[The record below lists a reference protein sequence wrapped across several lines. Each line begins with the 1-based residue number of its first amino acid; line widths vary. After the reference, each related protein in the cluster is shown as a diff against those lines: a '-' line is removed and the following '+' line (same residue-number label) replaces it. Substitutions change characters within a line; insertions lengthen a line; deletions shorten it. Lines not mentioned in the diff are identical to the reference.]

1 MPQHQ
6 SAAKR
11 VRQSERRRL
20 RNRNQRSKMR
30 TLVKSLENEKD
41 KEKAMALLSEAKAIL
56 DRLATKNIIHKNKA
70 ANKKSALEK
79 YVNSLS

>member
-1 MPQHQ
+1 MPQHK

-11 VRQSERRRL
+11 VRQSERRKL

-30 TLVKSLENEKD
+30 TLVKRLENEKD
-41 KEKAMALLSEAKAIL
+41 KEKATVLLSETKAIL

>member
-1 MPQHQ
+1 MPQHK

-11 VRQSERRRL
+11 VRQSERRKL

-30 TLVKSLENEKD
+30 TLIKRLETEKD
-41 KEKAMALLSEAKAIL
+41 KEKALALLNEAKAIL
-56 DRLATKNIIHKNKA
+56 DRMATKNIIHKNKA

-79 YVNSLS
+79 YVKALS

>member
-11 VRQSERRRL
+11 VRQSERRNL
-20 RNRNQRSKMR
+20 RNRNHRSKMR
-30 TLVKSLENEKD
+30 TLVKRLQGEKD
-41 KEKAMALLSEAKAIL
+41 KEKATALLSQAKAIL

-70 ANKKSALEK
+70 ANQKSALEK

>member
-1 MPQHQ
+1 MPQHK

-30 TLVKSLENEKD
+30 TLVKRLENEKD
-41 KEKAMALLSEAKAIL
+41 KEKATALLSEAKAVL

>member
-1 MPQHQ
+1 MPQHK

-30 TLVKSLENEKD
+30 TLIKRLENEKD
-41 KEKAMALLSEAKAIL
+41 KEKALALLNETKAIL
-56 DRLATKNIIHKNKA
+56 DRLATKNIIHKNNA

-79 YVNSLS
+79 YVQALG

>member
-1 MPQHQ
+1 
-6 SAAKR
+6 
-11 VRQSERRRL
+11 
-20 RNRNQRSKMR
+20 MR
-30 TLVKSLENEKD
+30 TLVKRLEGEKD
-41 KEKAMALLSEAKAIL
+41 KEKATALLSQAKAIL

>member
-6 SAAKR
+6 SAKKR

-30 TLVKSLENEKD
+30 TLVKRLELEQD
-41 KEKAMALLSEAKAIL
+41 KEKATALLNQAKAIL
-56 DRLATKNIIHKNKA
+56 DRLATKGILHKNNA
-70 ANKKSALEK
+70 ANKKSSLEK
-79 YVNSLS
+79 HVNSLG